1 MGANISKATLS
12 ISFFE
17 LGLFVPE
24 RERERE
30 KKKKRALSFEK
41 GTRRNALKQLR
52 TFLNLVPIFTLKCT
66 SALSC
71 CFSRAERDC
80 RVRERRRRRRERC
93 AKRKRSSFEKKERE
107 ISFSLSL
114 SKESAYTARKNRE
127 EEEEEEEERDAREKN
142 SGGAHL
148 VLHFQVDVFA
158 LVFFLFFFVVHRF
171 FYFLLLFFVPLFGK
185 NFPKLPHF
193 FSLSH
198 HQQTRARFEER
209 ERWRRLPLPHPPPR
223 ER

>member
-12 ISFFE
+12 ISFLE

-80 RVRERRRRRRERC
+80 RVRERRRRREREMR
-93 AKRKRSSFEKKERE
+93 EKKKKKIE
-107 ISFSLSL
+107 F
-114 SKESAYTARKNRE
+114 
-127 EEEEEEEERDAREKN
+127 
-142 SGGAHL
+142 
-148 VLHFQVDVFA
+148 
-158 LVFFLFFFVVHRF
+158 
-171 FYFLLLFFVPLFGK
+171 
-185 NFPKLPHF
+185 
-193 FSLSH
+193 
-198 HQQTRARFEER
+198 
-209 ERWRRLPLPHPPPR
+209 
-223 ER
+223 